1 MTIDAVIPVYKPDGR
16 LEQLLRMLNRQHV
29 KPEKI
34 VLMITTADGRP
45 EESPAVRLAKESVI
59 PTELHW
65 VAKTEFDHG
74 GTRNAGL
81 SFCTAELVLFMT
93 QDAVPEDD
101 HMIEALIRPF
111 EQPFCGA
118 EHGVYDGHEIMTAY
132 GRQMPAKDCRVVE
145 RYTRSFNYPAESRI
159 KTEEDLP
166 QLGIKTFF
174 ASNVC
179 AAYKRELVLKQ
190 GGFPEHTIFNED
202 MIFAGHGVKAGY
214 AIAYVSDARVIHSHN
229 LSGREQFHRN
239 FDLAV
244 SQVENPDVF
253 SGLRS
258 EGEGI
263 RLVKQTMS
271 YLWKEGKW
279 YLIPGLVW
287 ISGCKYLGYLM
298 GKKYKRL
305 PKGLVVKC
313 SLNKTYWGNR

>member
-1 MTIDAVIPVYKPDGR
+1 
-16 LEQLLRMLNRQHV
+16 
-29 KPEKI
+29 
-34 VLMITTADGRP
+34 
-45 EESPAVRLAKESVI
+45 
-59 PTELHW
+59 
-65 VAKTEFDHG
+65 
-74 GTRNAGL
+74 
-81 SFCTAELVLFMT
+81 
-93 QDAVPEDD
+93 
-101 HMIEALIRPF
+101 
-111 EQPFCGA
+111 
-118 EHGVYDGHEIMTAY
+118 
-132 GRQMPAKDCRVVE
+132 MPAKDCRVVE
-145 RYTRSFNYPAESRI
+145 RYTRSFNYPAESRV
-159 KTEEDLP
+159 KTAEDLP

-263 RLVKQTMS
+263 RP
-271 YLWKEGKW
+271 GKADHE
-279 YLIPGLVW
+279 LSLERGKMVSDPGACLDQRMQ
-287 ISGCKYLGYLM
+287 ISGLSHGEK
-298 GKKYKRL
+298 
-305 PKGLVVKC
+305 V
-313 SLNKTYWGNR
+313 

>member
-1 MTIDAVIPVYKPDGR
+1 MTIDAVIPVYKPDGKF
-16 LEQLLRMLNRQHV
+16 EQLLRMLNRQHV

-34 VLMITTADGRP
+34 VLMITTADGKP

-65 VAKTEFDHG
+65 VAKADFDHG

-81 SFCTAELVLFMT
+81 SFCTSELVLFMT

-111 EQPFCGA
+111 EELFCGA
-118 EHGVYDGHEIMTAY
+118 EHGTYAGHEILTAY
-132 GRQMPAKDCRVVE
+132 GRQMPAKGCRVVE
-145 RYTRSFNYPAESRI
+145 QYTRSFNYPAESRV

-166 QLGIKTFF
+166 KLGIKTFF

-179 AAYKRELVLKQ
+179 AVYKRELVLKQ

-202 MIFAGHGVKAGY
+202 MIFAGHAVKAGY
-214 AIAYVSDARVIHSHN
+214 AIAYAADARVIHSHN

-244 SQVENPDVF
+244 SQAKNPDVF
-253 SGLRS
+253 SGIRS

-271 YLWKEGKW
+271 YLLKEGKW
-279 YLIPGLVW
+279 YLIPGLIW
-287 ISGCKYLGYLM
+287 TSGCKYLGYLM
-298 GKKYKRL
+298 GKKYRRL
-305 PKGLVVKC
+305 PKKLVVRC
-313 SLNKTYWGNR
+313 SLNKAYWGN